1 MARTKGAN
9 RRVDHLLTPLLP
21 SPRTTLGR
29 RRRPDRQGKSEVG
42 HTATLDATAGDSVLP
57 DLRRPWRRAT
67 DERPTARAV
76 SHLAV
81 LALLAVTV
89 TVGVQATSDGSS
101 TENVQGSFPFGL
113 VAVAQGADAAE
124 LDTKTVTYDLVPD
137 PEASPD
143 PLLERRGPAE
153 LPAYT
158 PLPTPVAPPPPPA
171 APRPVYVKPAPIVG
185 TGQLAWPVPG
195 GVITQYYSSYHLG
208 LDIAAPA
215 GSTVIASAGGVVTWS
230 GWKSN
235 GGGLV
240 IAIDH
245 GNGIITVY
253 NHLGSLWVA
262 AGAAVTAGQG
272 IAAVG
277 CSGVCTGPHVM
288 YSVTVGGVLVNPLRY
303 L

>member
-1 MARTKGAN
+1 MP
-9 RRVDHLLTPLLP
+9 DQ
-21 SPRTTLGR
+21 
-29 RRRPDRQGKSEVG
+29 RRPS
-42 HTATLDATAGDSVLP
+42 
-57 DLRRPWRRAT
+57 RRAT

-89 TVGVQATSDGSS
+89 AVGVRATAQGSS
-101 TENVQGSFPFGL
+101 TTTGQRGFPFGL
-113 VAVAQGADAAE
+113 VSVVQGADGASVVPKAVE
-124 LDTKTVTYDLVPD
+124 YQLVPD

-143 PLLERRGPAE
+143 PLLERRGLAE

-171 APRPVYVKPAPIVG
+171 VPRSKAVYVKPAPIVG
-185 TGQLAWPVPG
+185 TGQLLWPVPG
-195 GVITQYYSSYHLG
+195 GVITQYYSSYHKA
-208 LDIAAPA
+208 LDIAAPT
-215 GSTVIASAGGVVTWS
+215 GSTVIASAAGVVTWS
-230 GWKSN
+230 GWRDN

-245 GNGIITVY
+245 GNGIVTVY
-253 NHLGSLWVA
+253 NHLGALWVA
-262 AGAAVTAGQG
+262 AGASVAAGEG

-277 CSGVCTGPHVM
+277 CTGVCTGPHVH
-288 YSVTVGGVLVNPLRY
+288 YEVVVDGVIFNPLRY

>member
-1 MARTKGAN
+1 MP
-9 RRVDHLLTPLLP
+9 DQ
-21 SPRTTLGR
+21 
-29 RRRPDRQGKSEVG
+29 RRPS
-42 HTATLDATAGDSVLP
+42 
-57 DLRRPWRRAT
+57 RRAT

-89 TVGVQATSDGSS
+89 AVGVRATAQGSS
-101 TENVQGSFPFGL
+101 TTTGQRGFPFGL
-113 VAVAQGADAAE
+113 VSVVQGANGAS
-124 LDTKTVTYDLVPD
+124 LDPQVVRYELVPD

-143 PLLERRGPAE
+143 PLLERRGLAE

-158 PLPTPVAPPPPPA
+158 RLPTPVAPPPPPA
-171 APRPVYVKPAPIVG
+171 VPKAKAVYVKPAPIVG
-185 TGQLAWPVPG
+185 TGQLLWPVPG
-195 GVITQYYSSYHLG
+195 GVITQYYSSYHKA

-215 GSTVIASAGGVVTWS
+215 GSTVIASAAGVVTWS
-230 GWKSN
+230 GWRDN

-245 GNGIITVY
+245 GNGIVTVY
-253 NHLGSLWVA
+253 NHLGALWVA
-262 AGAAVTAGQG
+262 AGATVAAGQG

-277 CSGVCTGPHVM
+277 CTGVCTGPHVH
-288 YSVTVGGVLVNPLRY
+288 YEVVVDGVIVNPLRY